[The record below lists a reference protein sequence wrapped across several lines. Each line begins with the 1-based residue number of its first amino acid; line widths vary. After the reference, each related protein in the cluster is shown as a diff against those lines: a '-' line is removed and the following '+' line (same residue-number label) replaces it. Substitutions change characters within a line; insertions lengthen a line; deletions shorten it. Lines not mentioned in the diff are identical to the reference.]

1 MKEVTNNISKPFEN
15 IFLIMYGL
23 ILTEIIKR
31 TIENYSSLTCS
42 LFVLSLT
49 ICLLIL
55 FSAFETLLDFKIV
68 PEVVPKYKITVFL
81 IRYFTWFIQFLP
93 FYYIINQLFFNQGEV
108 LLIRKVA
115 YAFSF
120 LYFIYFLINVFT
132 GLLVR
137 KQKKSEKSSTYFRY
151 SWFYLILSAIYICF
165 NLLFTYVF
173 QTNGYGL
180 AILLLLVQGIYLAY
194 WWDEYFR
201 DALFPKE
208 KHSHNKSIAASG
220 ADTAQHQQ

>member
-1 MKEVTNNISKPFEN
+1 MKETTNNISKPFEN

-31 TIENYSSLTCS
+31 TVENYSSQTCS

-49 ICLLIL
+49 VCLLIL

-68 PEVVPKYKITVFL
+68 SDTIPKYKITVFL

-93 FYYIINQLFFNQGEV
+93 FYYAINQLFSNQDEV
-108 LLIRKVA
+108 LLVRKVA
-115 YAFSF
+115 YAFSL
-120 LYFIYFLINVFT
+120 LYCIYFLINVFT
-132 GLLVR
+132 GLLVK
-137 KQKKSEKSSTYFRY
+137 KQKRKEKSSNYFTY
-151 SWFYLILSAIYICF
+151 SWFYLGLSAIFICF
-165 NLLFTYVF
+165 NLLFTYLF

-180 AILLLLVQGIYLAY
+180 SILLVLVQGIYLAY
-194 WWDEYFR
+194 WWDKYFKG
-201 DALFPKE
+201 ALFPKE
-208 KHSHNKSIAASG
+208 KTSANKSIATSG